1 MDDAVVER
9 RPPFGDN
16 PVVGERGA
24 ITRRSILDCALEV
37 FGTHGYHGTRVE
49 LITEAAGC
57 SRPAFYQYFAS
68 KQEVFWHLAAGMAGD
83 MDALA
88 AQLGTVTP
96 DAEGLHLLD
105 GWLGDLLDLCTEYT
119 PVLLAFQAAAR
130 EQAPSAAGARDVGQR
145 LGDAI
150 VRSYSGEAPAVD
162 LTSLS
167 RVTASIVMRAAY
179 YWHLGLGGVSRAE
192 FLDGLAQTVH
202 RFLHG
207 AVPGVNTTGS
217 GKAPPARP
225 LPRPRL
231 APEPEADRLL
241 RPRGVQTRRKLLD
254 AGVATLPVLG
264 YHETRVDDIVATA
277 GVSHGTFYR
286 YFDSKDALFQAL
298 AAEAATRMVDLLA
311 VFPDTT
317 RQPGA
322 DTGSGDESL
331 PAWLR
336 SWFAAYRDNGGIL
349 SAWQEIGAHDPTI
362 AEFSVEVAAV
372 AFDRLVRIVHRRG
385 FGNPTV
391 DAIVLLSVIE
401 RAPYTVLVLGY
412 VDEASAVD
420 ASALLLRRA
429 LFAGGRS

>member
-1 MDDAVVER
+1 MDDAVVAR

-24 ITRRSILDCALEV
+24 ITRRSILDCALAV

-68 KQEVFWHLAAGMAGD
+68 KQDVFWHLATGMAED
-83 MDALA
+83 MDTLA
-88 AQLGTVTP
+88 ARLGTVTP
-96 DAEGLHLLD
+96 DAAGLRLLD
-105 GWLGDLLDLCTEYT
+105 GWLGELLDLCTEYT

-130 EQAPSAAGARDVGQR
+130 EQAPSAAGAGDVGQR
-145 LGDAI
+145 LGNAI
-150 VRSYSGEAPAVD
+150 VASYSGSTRAVD
-162 LTSLS
+162 TTSLS
-167 RVTASIVMRAAY
+167 RVTASVVMRSAY
-179 YWHLGLGGVSRAE
+179 YWHLGLGGVSRPE

-207 AVPGVNTTGS
+207 AVPGVNTTGR
-217 GKAPPARP
+217 GIAPSARP
-225 LPRPRL
+225 RRLPPF
-231 APEPEADRLL
+231 APEPESDRPM

-264 YHETRVDDIVATA
+264 YHETRVDDIVAAA

-317 RQPGA
+317 REPGA
-322 DTGSGDESL
+322 DAGDESL

-412 VDEASAVD
+412 VDEARAVD
-420 ASALLLRRA
+420 ASAVLLRRA
-429 LFAGGRS
+429 LFDGGQS